1 MYVNTFL
8 IFIFRNFW
16 AVAATYPNGETSL
29 AFKLFDRKLRAT
41 RKNGFFYGSL
51 ALAVDDTPAE
61 KEKEKT
67 SPSLSSIT
75 RNRNRDLHPP
85 SIHKSRPNE
94 RS

>member
-51 ALAVDDTPAE
+51 ALALDDTPAE
-61 KEKEKT
+61 KEKGGERKNFSLPLSLLNHEKQ
-67 SPSLSSIT
+67 
-75 RNRNRDLHPP
+75 
-85 SIHKSRPNE
+85 K
-94 RS
+94 